1 MKHQEETRFTI
12 DPHLADESFSKG
24 VRAAIDDLHRK
35 GIATYFMEDNTLYK
49 EFPDGRI
56 YEIKMLPDGR
66 DQVIRLAGHAH
77 SWSRKPLRSL

>member
-1 MKHQEETRFTI
+1 MKHQERSQFTI

-35 GIATYFMEDNTLYK
+35 GIATHFMQNGRFYK

-56 YEIKMLPDGR
+56 YEINMLPDGS
-66 DQVIRLAGHAH
+66 DQVIRLAGYAH
-77 SWSRKPLRSL
+77 SWSRKPLHSS